1 MQFQVNIRT
10 SSGSLQAMKNGSEQ
24 SQSLQE
30 AAWISYSEAQKYT
43 GLGRTK
49 LWEIVSAGDVEAA
62 KIGRAVRISR
72 RSLDDYMKRN
82 RYVAVDG

>member
-1 MQFQVNIRT
+1 MTTLV
-10 SSGSLQAMKNGSEQ
+10 E
-24 SQSLQE
+24 E

-49 LWEIVSAGDVEAA
+49 LWELVSSGDVEAA

-72 RSLDDYMKRN
+72 RSLDEYMKRN
-82 RYVAVDG
+82 SYVRAAG